1 MSLSFL
7 HGPFIPIMVGG
18 VLALH
23 IVSFPN
29 ALANFS
35 LQNTLLRCLPRV
47 PPQLIKLF
55 HSAYV
60 ITGSSRVLMAGDIR
74 VSSDG
79 FKGGRIIMAPSGSP
93 HYSEGRTAR
102 DMGWSCLRI
111 RNSSPMNFCHW
122 TPWKESVE

>member
-7 HGPFIPIMVGG
+7 CGPFIPIMVGG
-18 VLALH
+18 VLALR

-55 HSAYV
+55 HSACV
-60 ITGSSRVLMAGDIR
+60 ITGSSRVLMAGYIR

-93 HYSEGRTAR
+93 HYSEGRTVR

-111 RNSSPMNFCHW
+111 RNSLPMNFCHW

>member
-7 HGPFIPIMVGG
+7 RGPFIPLMVGG
-18 VLALH
+18 ALALR

-47 PPQLIKLF
+47 LPQLIKLF
-55 HSAYV
+55 HSASV

-93 HYSEGRTAR
+93 HYSERTAR
-102 DMGWSCLRI
+102 DTGG
-111 RNSSPMNFCHW
+111 
-122 TPWKESVE
+122 VA